1 MQDRD
6 RDFPEIQEAETE
18 RKGLE
23 KTNMRTTGE
32 EWTGTGTLAPL
43 EAEETVQPF
52 LGTAPGG
59 RCNQLPPHTARLLYR
74 LSEGNPWRRGGWG
87 EY

>member
-6 RDFPEIQEAETE
+6 RDFPEIREAETE

-43 EAEETVQPF
+43 EAEETVQP
-52 LGTAPGG
+52 
-59 RCNQLPPHTARLLYR
+59 
-74 LSEGNPWRRGGWG
+74 S
-87 EY
+87 